1 MSESEI
7 ANLFIGH
14 VDSFVTIL
22 FGYFSITSA
31 FLVASYLAARTI
43 PTLLAYVMVSL
54 YSTVALALIG
64 YAQRHGVVAVALR
77 NELKQLGVDWHTAAT
92 EPSYRMNR
100 VDSVA
105 THDRP
110 IYWSRRQLRVGH
122 LTMRWRRLGKVMPL
136 KANFGASPLRLRR

>member
-92 EPSYRMNR
+92 EPSIILPTLQNMMVVSMLVIFVASIWYFFYARNR
-100 VDSVA
+100 A
-105 THDRP
+105 TE
-110 IYWSRRQLRVGH
+110 
-122 LTMRWRRLGKVMPL
+122 
-136 KANFGASPLRLRR
+136 